1 MARTLV
7 NSQQLAPFSG
17 STAVQIKVDAGLFP
31 GPDSGDAKDASLN
44 MTSGSITEVGT
55 IYFSNGTT
63 GVAGSVAYESSAFQ
77 FYGGAR
83 MQGNLDVV
91 GTISG
96 DTSLTLDAVTITTA
110 EIGVLDGVTA
120 GTAAASKAMVLD
132 ASADITGARHI
143 TISGELDAASGDF
156 SGDIDV
162 DGTANLDAVDI
173 DGTVQIDGA
182 TTFGVDDT
190 GVDVKMFGAT
200 SGRYLLWDESRD
212 ALAAPDNVKFE
223 IGSGQDM
230 ELYHDGTDS
239 FLQNK
244 TGIMNIANATSGIP
258 VNIGH
263 STSEVT
269 IGDNLTVTGNLTV
282 QGTTTTVDVEVIQS
296 ANGVIFEGATAD
308 ANELTLKAVDP
319 TADRTVQIA
328 DAAGF
333 LIPFAAVSTTQI
345 SSTPEEL
352 NKLDGASADVTAA
365 KLNKLAA
372 LTNTEIDFLDG
383 SSAGAALASKAVVLD
398 ASKDVSGLNIV
409 TGADYIATN
418 DVVARNDLFVSGSTT
433 LGSDGADTT
442 SFASM
447 VTASFGMAVFGE
459 EGADGVLHIAADE
472 ADDAAD
478 RWSLTAMA
486 SAGRFELRSGGGNN
500 SPFVALS
507 SGDCTVLGDLTISG
521 DDLIMG
527 TNTSGYMLVADG
539 TSYNPVAISGDVTM
553 AANGAVT
560 IANDAVE
567 AAMLNDNVISGQT
580 ALNSAG
586 VAQADEFL
594 FSDAGTVKK
603 VTFSNLEDSIF
614 GNISGDATVA
624 AGGALTIAA
633 GAVEHGMLA
642 EDIISGQDELAHAD
656 IADADE
662 LMISDNGVIKR
673 VGVDSLRDHFFGVVS
688 GDATVADG
696 GALTI
701 AAGAVEHSM
710 LNDNCISG
718 KTNLGSTG
726 VDDADEFLFSDAGT
740 IKALTGAN
748 LYGWMFSKISGDAT
762 VSNAGALTIAAASV
776 EGSMLNDNAISGRND
791 IGATLQLTDEL
802 LVSDGG
808 VLKRMDVSRLAEPMA
823 GGGLRHSAGT
833 LAVDI
838 EIDTVRGSSGHN
850 YNSTTGVYT
859 LSENAAS
866 GSELVFLNGQVLAPA
881 ADLAAGDYTTATG
894 SVELHPDL
902 KLDGDDVLRVWY
914 LGE

>member
-17 STAVQIKVDAGLFP
+17 STAVQIKVDSGLFP
-31 GPDSGDAKDASLN
+31 GPGSGDAKDASLN
-44 MTSGSITEVGT
+44 MVSGSISEVGT
-55 IYFSNGTT
+55 IYFSDGTT
-63 GVAGSVAYESSAFQ
+63 GVDGSIAYESSAFQ
-77 FYGGAR
+77 FYGGAV
-83 MQGNLDVV
+83 MQGNLNVI

-96 DTSLTLDAVTITTA
+96 DTSLTIDSTTLSAA
-110 EIGVLDGVTA
+110 ELGVLDSVTP

-143 TISGELDAASGDF
+143 TITGEIDAASGDF

-173 DGTVQIDGA
+173 DGTLQVDGA

-239 FLQNK
+239 FLSNK
-244 TGIMNIANATSGIP
+244 TGIMNIANQTSGIA

-269 IGDNLTVTGNLTV
+269 FGDNVTVAGNLTV

-328 DAAGF
+328 DAAGY
-333 LIPFAAVSTTQI
+333 LIPFAAVSTTVI

-352 NKLDGASADVTAA
+352 NKLDGTSADVTAA
-365 KLNKLAA
+365 KLSKLAA
-372 LTNTEIDFLDG
+372 LTNTEIDFVDG
-383 SSAGAALASKAVVLD
+383 STAGTAVASKNVVLD
-398 ASKDVSGLNIV
+398 AGKSVAGLGIVS
-409 TGADYIATN
+409 GADYIATN
-418 DVVARNDLFVSGSTT
+418 DIVARNDLFVSGSTT
-433 LGSDGADTT
+433 LGSDGAD
-442 SFASM
+442 SLNIVSKA
-447 VTASFGMAVFGE
+447 TASFGFSVFGE
-459 EGADGVLHIAADE
+459 EGADGVLSLAADE
-472 ADDAAD
+472 ADDADD
-478 RWSLTAMA
+478 RWQLVAMA
-486 SAGRFELRSGGGNN
+486 SSARFELRSGGGNN
-500 SPFVALS
+500 SPLVAES
-507 SGDCTVLGDLTISG
+507 NGNVTVLGDLTITG

-527 TNTSGYMLVADG
+527 TNTSGHMLVADG
-539 TSYNPVAISGDVTM
+539 TSYNPVAISGDVSM

-560 IANDAVE
+560 IA
-567 AAMLNDNVISGQT
+567 AA
-580 ALNSAG
+580 
-586 VAQADEFL
+586 
-594 FSDAGTVKK
+594 
-603 VTFSNLEDSIF
+603 
-614 GNISGDATVA
+614 
-624 AGGALTIAA
+624 
-633 GAVEHGMLA
+633 AVEHGMLN
-642 EDIISGQDELAHAD
+642 DNIISGQDELAHAD

-662 LMISDNGVIKR
+662 MMISDNGTIKR
-673 VGVDSLRDHFFGVVS
+673 VGVDSLRDHYFGVVS
-688 GDATVADG
+688 GDATIADG

-701 AAGAVEHSM
+701 AADAVEHSM

-718 KTNLGSTG
+718 FTNLGSTG
-726 VDDADEFLFSDAGT
+726 VDDADEFLFSDGGAL
-740 IKALTGAN
+740 KALTGAN
-748 LYGWMFSKISGDAT
+748 LYGWVFGKVSGDAT
-762 VSNAGALTIAAASV
+762 VAAGGALTIAANAV
-776 EGSMLNDNAISGRND
+776 EASMLNNNVISGLND
-791 IGATLQLTDEL
+791 IGATIQLTDEL
-802 LVSDGG
+802 LISDAGQI
-808 VLKRMDVSRLAEPMA
+808 KRTDVSRLAEPMA
-823 GGGLRHSAGT
+823 GDGLRHSAGK
-833 LAVDI
+833 LALDY

-859 LSENAAS
+859 LSETAAS

-881 ADLAAGDYTTATG
+881 ADLASGDYTTASG
-894 SVELHPDL
+894 SIELHPDL

-914 LGE
+914 LGA

>member
-1 MARTLV
+1 
-7 NSQQLAPFSG
+7 
-17 STAVQIKVDAGLFP
+17 
-31 GPDSGDAKDASLN
+31 
-44 MTSGSITEVGT
+44 
-55 IYFSNGTT
+55 
-63 GVAGSVAYESSAFQ
+63 
-77 FYGGAR
+77 
-83 MQGNLDVV
+83 
-91 GTISG
+91 
-96 DTSLTLDAVTITTA
+96 
-110 EIGVLDGVTA
+110 
-120 GTAAASKAMVLD
+120 
-132 ASADITGARHI
+132 
-143 TISGELDAASGDF
+143 
-156 SGDIDV
+156 
-162 DGTANLDAVDI
+162 
-173 DGTVQIDGA
+173 
-182 TTFGVDDT
+182 
-190 GVDVKMFGAT
+190 MFGAT

-239 FLQNK
+239 FLSNK
-244 TGIMNIANATSGIP
+244 TGIMNIANQTSGIA

-269 IGDNLTVTGNLTV
+269 FGDNVTVAGNLTV

-328 DAAGF
+328 DAAGY
-333 LIPFAAVSTTQI
+333 LIPFAAVSTTVI

-352 NKLDGASADVTAA
+352 NKLDGTSADVTAA
-365 KLNKLAA
+365 KLSKLAA
-372 LTNTEIDFLDG
+372 LTNTEIDYVDG
-383 SSAGAALASKAVVLD
+383 STAGTAVASKNVVLD
-398 ASKDVSGLNIV
+398 AGKSVAGLGIVS
-409 TGADYIATN
+409 GADYIATN
-418 DVVARNDLFVSGSTT
+418 DIVARNDLFVSGSTT
-433 LGSDGADTT
+433 LGSDGAD
-442 SFASM
+442 SLNIVSKA
-447 VTASFGMAVFGE
+447 TASFGFSVFGE
-459 EGADGVLHIAADE
+459 EGADGVLSLAADE
-472 ADDAAD
+472 ADDADD
-478 RWSLTAMA
+478 RWQLVAMA
-486 SAGRFELRSGGGNN
+486 SSARFELRSGGSNSSPLVAESNGN
-500 SPFVALS
+500 V
-507 SGDCTVLGDLTISG
+507 TVLGDLTISG

-527 TNTSGYMLVADG
+527 TNTSGHMLVADG
-539 TSYNPVAISGDVTM
+539 TSYNPVAISGDVSM

-560 IANDAVE
+560 IAAAAVE
-567 AAMLNDNVISGQT
+567 HGMLNDNIISGQDEL
-580 ALNSAG
+580 AH
-586 VAQADEFL
+586 ADIADADDMMI
-594 FSDAGTVKK
+594 SDNGTIKK
-603 VTFSNLEDSIF
+603 VGVDSLRDHFF
-614 GNISGDATVA
+614 GVVSGDATIA
-624 AGGALTIAA
+624 DGGALTIAA

-688 GDATVADG
+688 GDAAIADG

-701 AAGAVEHSM
+701 AADAVEHSM

-718 KTNLGSTG
+718 FTNLGSTG
-726 VDDADEFLFSDAGT
+726 VDDADEFLFSDGGAL
-740 IKALTGAN
+740 KALTGAN
-748 LYGWMFSKISGDAT
+748 LYGWVFSKVSGDAT

-802 LVSDGG
+802 LVSDNG

-823 GGGLRHSAGT
+823 GDGLRHSAGK
-833 LAVDI
+833 LALDY
-838 EIDTVRGSSGHN
+838 EIDTVRGSTGHN

-859 LSENAAS
+859 LSETAAS

-894 SVELHPDL
+894 SIELHPDL

-914 LGE
+914 LGA